1 VVLIY
6 ERLVCIIIVEKNSSV
21 MNNPPEIPPVI
32 GHRLEIAYE
41 LTRWDLFA
49 NYMTVIFRNRI
60 LQVFVIVAL
69 IFNGWVTLAPG
80 LLTRPISYTVL
91 AGIIFLIVFGGLLAL
106 CMGAL
111 GLATS
116 FLLKQRGLV
125 GKHVL
130 RISDQGLVES
140 TEFNESLHK
149 WPSVCRILSLWGY
162 LYIYVSDMNTHQV
175 PKRCFS
181 PKEIADFEAALRAY
195 AKQARIR

>member
-1 VVLIY
+1 
-6 ERLVCIIIVEKNSSV
+6 
-21 MNNPPEIPPVI
+21 MNNPPELPPVI
-32 GHRLEIAYE
+32 GPRVGITYE

-49 NYMTVIFRNRI
+49 NSMTVILRNRI
-60 LQVFVIVAL
+60 LQVFVIVAF

-80 LLTRPISYTVL
+80 LLTRPIFYTAL
-91 AGIIFLIVFGGLLAL
+91 AGIIFLIEFGGFLAL
-106 CMGAL
+106 CMCVF
-111 GLATS
+111 GLASS
-116 FLLKQRGLV
+116 FLLRQRGLV

-130 RISDQGLVES
+130 RITDQGLVES
-140 TEFNESLHK
+140 TDFNESLHK

-181 PKEIADFEAALRAY
+181 PQEIADFEAALRAH